1 MEGGMK
7 ERYLGLTTLGDA
19 LAFLQN
25 KFSFA
30 PRIISIP
37 ISESAGKVSARA
49 VYAPLSIPSWHLSA
63 MDGLAVSSNDTI
75 GATEQDPILLTNFVR
90 VNTGNLVP
98 SGYNA
103 VIMIEDV
110 EERED
115 GFLIR
120 SAVHPWQHIR
130 PIGEDIASTEMIIPA
145 GHLIRPQD
153 IGALISY
160 GLSVIEVLTIK
171 VALIPTGSEIVP
183 VGSTPGPGQVIESN
197 MIMAASLIRDFG
209 ADVTI
214 YPITPDDPNTI
225 RSTLEDAAK
234 DHDLVLVSA
243 GSSKGTRDYTAD
255 CIRDLGEVFIHGIAI
270 KPAKPVILGSINSNP
285 VIGMPGYPVACHTIL
300 REIIT
305 PILSWYGLPVNRPEK
320 IYAELT
326 STLFS
331 EAGTDE
337 FVLMT
342 VGKINNRWV
351 ATPQSRGSGV
361 QMSMV
366 RSNGYCTIP
375 LRIEGYE
382 AGNQV
387 EVALTMPR
395 EEAEKTIL
403 IVGSH
408 DPIIDRLSDLLR
420 EEGIFPSSVHVGSMG
435 GILALKRE
443 SCHLAPMHLLSDDG
457 DYNIQH
463 LQKYLPGEDLI
474 LICVAEREQ
483 GIVSTKGLSFD
494 AITKNRFINRQKGS
508 GTRMLLDFLLKK
520 HGVNPEQIAGY
531 EREVTT
537 HLAVCLAVQ
546 SGDADM
552 GMAVH
557 TAAKTFGLE
566 FIPVGTER
574 YELVTT
580 AKIFEADP
588 HVQALVSMIQ
598 TDKFKTILEKMGGY
612 RTGETGVIRKITN
625 QTVIQ

>member
-1 MEGGMK
+1 MK
-7 ERYLGLTTLGDA
+7 GRYLELTKLGDA
-19 LAFLQN
+19 LALLRE
-25 KFSFA
+25 KFSFI
-30 PRIISIP
+30 PEIISIP
-37 ISESAGKVSARA
+37 ISKSAGRVCARA

-63 MDGLAVSSNDTI
+63 MDGLAVRSTDTI
-75 GATEQDPILLTNFVR
+75 GATEQNPILLTDFVR

-98 SGYNA
+98 SGYDA

-110 EERED
+110 EEKEE
-115 GFLIR
+115 GYQIR
-120 SAVHPWQHIR
+120 CAAFPWQHVR
-130 PIGEDIASTEMIIPA
+130 PVGEDIASTEMVIPA
-145 GHLIRPQD
+145 GHLIRSQD
-153 IGALISY
+153 IGAITSY
-160 GLSVIEVLTIK
+160 GLSVIDVLTLK

-183 VGSTPGPGQVIESN
+183 VGSTPKPGQVIESN
-197 MIMAASLIRDFG
+197 MIMAASLIQETG
-209 ADVTI
+209 AEVTI
-214 YPITPDDPNTI
+214 YPIIPDDPDTI
-225 RSTLEDAAK
+225 RSTLEDAASN
-234 DHDLVLVSA
+234 HDIVLVSA

-255 CIRDLGEVFIHGIAI
+255 CIRDLGEVFVHGIAI
-270 KPAKPVILGSINSNP
+270 KPAKPVILGSINEKP
-285 VIGMPGYPVACHTIL
+285 VIGMPGYPVACYTIL

-305 PILSWYGLPVNRPEK
+305 PIVSWYGLPIKKPE
-320 IYAELT
+320 IVQAALT
-326 STLFS
+326 NTLFS

-342 VGKINNRWV
+342 VGKVNNRWV

-366 RSNGYCTIP
+366 RSNGCCTIP
-375 LRIEGYE
+375 LRVEGYE

-387 EVALTMPR
+387 EVALTVPK

-408 DPIIDRLSDLLR
+408 DPVIDRLSDLLR

-457 DYNIQH
+457 DYNIQY
-463 LQKYLPGEDLI
+463 LLKYLSGEDLV

-483 GIVSTKGLSFD
+483 GIVSANNLSFE
-494 AITKNRFINRQKGS
+494 AITTSRYINRQKGS

-520 HGVNPEQIAGY
+520 HGIDPEQISGY

-537 HLAVCLAVQ
+537 HLSVCLAVQ

-557 TAAKTFGLE
+557 TAAKTFGLN
-566 FIPVGTER
+566 FVPVGTER

-580 AKIFEADP
+580 AEIFENDP
-588 HVQALVSMIQ
+588 HVQALFSMIQ
-598 TDKFKTILEKMGGY
+598 TDKFKNILESMGGY
-612 RTGETGVIRKITN
+612 RAGETGVIRKITN

>member
-1 MEGGMK
+1 MK
-7 ERYLGLTTLGDA
+7 GRYLGLTTLEDA
-19 LAFLQN
+19 LTLLQE
-25 KFSFA
+25 KFSFT

-37 ISESAGKVSARA
+37 ISESAGRVCAKA

-63 MDGLAVSSNDTI
+63 MDGLAVRSPDTI
-75 GATEQDPILLTNFVR
+75 GATDQNPILLTDVIR

-98 SGYNA
+98 TGYDA

-110 EERED
+110 EEIEE
-115 GFLIR
+115 GYLIR
-120 SAVHPWQHIR
+120 SAAHTWQHIR

-145 GHLIRPQD
+145 GHLIRSQD
-153 IGALISY
+153 IGALTSY
-160 GLSVIEVLTIK
+160 GLSVIEVLSLN

-183 VGSTPGPGQVIESN
+183 VGSTPKPGQVIESN
-197 MIMAASLIRDFG
+197 MIMAASFIKNTG
-209 ADVTI
+209 AEVTI
-214 YPITPDDPNTI
+214 YPIIPDEPDTI
-225 RSTLEDAAK
+225 RSTLDDAAK
-234 DHDLVLVSA
+234 NHDLVLVSA
-243 GSSKGTRDYTAD
+243 GSSKGTKDYTAD

-270 KPAKPVILGSINSNP
+270 KPAKPVILGKINANP

-305 PILSWYGLPVNRPEK
+305 PILSWYGLPVTKPE
-320 IYAELT
+320 IIQADLT

-342 VGKINNRWV
+342 VGKVKHRWV

-387 EVALTMPR
+387 EVALTVPR

-408 DPIIDRLSDLLR
+408 DPVIDRLSDLLR
-420 EEGIFPSSVHVGSMG
+420 EDGIFPSSVHVGSMG

-457 DYNIQH
+457 DYNIQY
-463 LQKYLPGEDLI
+463 LMRYLPGEDLI

-483 GIVSTKGLSFD
+483 GIVSATGLSFD
-494 AITKNRFINRQKGS
+494 AITKSRFINRQKGS

-520 HGVNPEQIAGY
+520 HGFDPVQVSGY
-531 EREVTT
+531 DREVTT

-557 TAAKTFGLE
+557 TAAKTFGLD
-566 FIPVGTER
+566 FVPVGTER
-574 YELVTT
+574 YELVTS
-580 AKIFEADP
+580 AEIFETDP
-588 HVQALVSMIQ
+588 HVQALFSMIQ
-598 TDKFKTILEKMGGY
+598 TDRFKGILEKMGGY

-625 QTVIQ
+625 KTVIQ

>member
-1 MEGGMK
+1 MERGMK
-7 ERYLGLTTLGDA
+7 GRYLGLTTLGDA
-19 LAFLQN
+19 LTLLKE
-25 KFSFA
+25 KFSFI
-30 PRIISIP
+30 PEITTIP
-37 ISESAGKVSARA
+37 ISKSAGRVCAQA

-63 MDGLAVSSNDTI
+63 MDGLAVRSPDTI
-75 GATEQDPILLTNFVR
+75 GATEQNPVLLTDFLR

-98 SGYNA
+98 SGYDA

-110 EERED
+110 EERD
-115 GFLIR
+115 GGYLIR
-120 SAVHPWQHIR
+120 SAAHPWQHIR
-130 PIGEDIASTEMIIPA
+130 PIGEDIASTEMVIPA

-153 IGALISY
+153 IGALTSY
-160 GLSVIEVLTIK
+160 GLSVINVLTLK
-171 VALIPTGSEIVP
+171 VALIPTGSEIVS
-183 VGSTPGPGQVIESN
+183 VGSTPKPGQVIESN
-197 MIMAASLIRDFG
+197 MIMAASFIQDTG
-209 ADVTI
+209 AVVTI
-214 YPITPDDPNTI
+214 YPIIPDDPDTI
-225 RSTLEDAAK
+225 KSTLEDAAK
-234 DHDLVLVSA
+234 NHDLVLVSA

-255 CIRDLGEVFIHGIAI
+255 CIRDLGEVFVHGIAI
-270 KPAKPVILGSINSNP
+270 KPAKPVILGSINEKI

-305 PILSWYGLPVNRPEK
+305 PILSWFGLPVKRPEIIK
-320 IYAELT
+320 SDLT

-342 VGKINNRWV
+342 VGKVKNRWV

-366 RSNGYCTIP
+366 RSNAYCTIP
-375 LRIEGYE
+375 LRVEGYE
-382 AGNQV
+382 SGNQV
-387 EVALTMPR
+387 NVALTVPR

-408 DPIIDRLSDLLR
+408 DPVIDRLSDLLR

-443 SCHLAPMHLLSDDG
+443 NCHLAPMHLLSDDG
-457 DYNIQH
+457 DYNIPY
-463 LQKYLPGEDLI
+463 LLKYLPGEDLI

-483 GIVSTKGLSFD
+483 GIVSAKGLSLE
-494 AITKNRFINRQKGS
+494 AITTSRFINRQKGS
-508 GTRMLLDFLLKK
+508 GTRILLDFLLKK
-520 HGVNPEQIAGY
+520 HGFNPDQISGY

-557 TAAKTFGLE
+557 TAAKTFGLD
-566 FIPVGTER
+566 FVPVGTER

-580 AKIFEADP
+580 AEIFETDP
-588 HVQALVSMIQ
+588 HVQALFSMIQ
-598 TDKFKTILEKMGGY
+598 TDKFKNILESMGGY